1 VQLGTGPHPEELA
14 MTSQSG
20 GQADKSLARV
30 EIFRDLSDADRRKI
44 EQRCRWR
51 VYDPQQT
58 LIARDQDSHDVHFI
72 VWGQVRALDYA
83 VSGREIAFDD
93 VGAGGCVGELA
104 AIDGLHRSAT
114 VIAVH
119 RTLTGALDPH
129 SFLRVLADYPD
140 AGLAMMRRL
149 SRMVR
154 QASTRIMDLSALGA
168 NNRVHADLLRLARA
182 SAKPGANEARIS
194 PIPIHA
200 DIASRVS
207 TTRETVARV
216 MGDLT
221 KDGLLRKER
230 NALVVPDLAALE
242 ALVLSVRGGSG
253 ESR

>member
-1 VQLGTGPHPEELA
+1 
-14 MTSQSG
+14 MTSQTASH
-20 GQADKSLARV
+20 ADRSLARV
-30 EIFRDLSDADRRKI
+30 EIFRDLADADRHRI

-51 VYDPQQT
+51 IYGSQET
-58 LIARDQDSHDVHFI
+58 LIARDQDSYDVHFI

-83 VSGREIAFDD
+83 ASGREIAFDD
-93 VGAGGCVGELA
+93 VGPGGCVGELA

-119 RTLTGALDPH
+119 RTLTASLDPH
-129 SFLRVLADYPD
+129 SFLRILSDYPE

-149 SRMVR
+149 SRIVR
-154 QASTRIMDLSALGA
+154 QASARIMDLSALGA
-168 NNRVHADLLRLARA
+168 NNRVHAELLRLARA
-182 SAKPGANEARIS
+182 NAKGDGNQARIS

-221 KDGLLRKER
+221 KEGLLRKDR
-230 NALVVPDLAALE
+230 NALVVPDLSALE

-253 ESR
+253 SDVP